1 MVTTEKGTTAAEIIA
16 ARGMTMNFDDEG
28 GEGAQ
33 GDAVTSGHTMESAVT
48 QATDMLIDEIRTRRG
63 ATDGAEGDAAGAG
76 DAGGDADT
84 GGGNI
89 RDMLHTAFVR
99 GQQFTARPF
108 SADERENSERRGHNR
123 FDLAVWLDLQ
133 DQRIDERAAARE
145 VRLMEN
151 YRGMAYQPAGIDAG
165 GPGVRIPDAAVL
177 AHLVGDPELAALA
190 HFFSSG
196 VRDDELAPFGLTA
209 ADMHFAATLTNVS
222 GQQQASSGATP
233 SYRAPW
239 VEALQPQIEILDL
252 LMPLTLADGVL
263 EVPRWTAALAAGVI
277 AEAAAAPV
285 LQTPNDM
292 IAVEPNEIGFTT
304 ENSTRLAQVS
314 PAFRP
319 MNSAALV
326 RHMLLS
332 LQASLQKY
340 ILDQSIARV
349 NAADRIPHNPAS
361 MGIVGV
367 GGVRVYSG
375 GSGFVQGTDTI
386 AFAPPRGGGTTATG
400 TLNIN
405 NGAISGVDIT
415 QPGQYEF
422 DESPV
427 ITLGGGSGSG
437 AVVRSQLIDGD
448 VDGALFRQFSRM
460 MTKLDD
466 QRLPQAGR
474 VLWVN
479 QRFLDVA
486 RSVSADRAGFWGSC
500 LAEIMD
506 HASGVRWSTEL
517 GATANAFLGM
527 PMEILLARWGG
538 LWRLADPFG
547 SGGGLMKH
555 TMKVFID
562 TDDRHP
568 RVASTLAAS

>member
-1 MVTTEKGTTAAEIIA
+1 MVTTKGQSAAEIIA

-28 GEGAQ
+28 GEAAQ
-33 GDAVTSGHTMESAVT
+33 GDAATSGHTMEAAVT

-84 GGGNI
+84 AGGNI

-108 SADERENSERRGHNR
+108 SADERENSERRGHHR
-123 FDLAVWLDLQ
+123 FDLSVWFDLQ
-133 DQRIDERAAARE
+133 DERLTERDAARE
-145 VRLMEN
+145 VRLMEA
-151 YRGMAYQPAGIDAG
+151 YRGQAYQPAGIDAG
-165 GPGVRIPDAAVL
+165 GKGVRVPDAAVL
-177 AHLVGDPELAALA
+177 AHLAGDPELAALA

-196 VRDDELAPFGLTA
+196 VRDEELAPFGLTA

-252 LMPLTLADGVL
+252 LMPITLADGVM

-285 LQTPNDM
+285 VTTPNDM
-292 IAVEPNEIGFTT
+292 IPVEPNEIGFTT

-340 ILDQSIARV
+340 ILTQAVARV
-349 NAADRIPHNPAS
+349 NAGDRIAHNPAA

-375 GSGFVQGTDTI
+375 GSGFDIGSTI
-386 AFAPPRGGGTTATG
+386 TFAPPAGGGTTATG
-400 TLNIN
+400 ELNISS
-405 NGAISGVDIT
+405 GSVQGVDIT
-415 QPGQYEF
+415 QPGEYAF
-422 DESPV
+422 DESPI
-427 ITLGGGSGSG
+427 ITLGGAGTG
-437 AVVRSQLIDGD
+437 AVLRAQLIDGD
-448 VDGALFRQFSRM
+448 VDGALFRQFSRL
-460 MTKLDD
+460 MTKLDV

-506 HASGVRWSTEL
+506 HAAGVRWTTEL

-538 LWRLADPFG
+538 LWRLSDPFG
-547 SGGGLMKH
+547 SGGGLVKH
-555 TMKVFID
+555 TLKVFLD